1 MALLQ
6 ILLVLHIVGFTIM
19 AGTVLADFSINRRSN
34 KYLLSD
40 KLKALSI
47 LEATA
52 LFPALIGIGV
62 GLIISTGIGMVI
74 ILKGAVTGMLWFK
87 VKMILVLLVIV
98 NGAGP
103 LRRNAVNMRL
113 LLSGNT
119 GDNNGHILSLKSR
132 MTVFHSVQLIF
143 FIIIFVLSIFRP

>member
-119 GDNNGHILSLKSR
+119 GDNNGRILSLKSR